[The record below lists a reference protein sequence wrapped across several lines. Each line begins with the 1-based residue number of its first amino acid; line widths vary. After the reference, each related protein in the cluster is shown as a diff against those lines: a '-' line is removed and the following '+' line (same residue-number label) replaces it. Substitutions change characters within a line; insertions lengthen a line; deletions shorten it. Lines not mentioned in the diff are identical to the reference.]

1 MTYLKE
7 AFIISIT
14 LATAAATPLLCKMQY
29 QDSATPENST
39 PCIKTSANKASLK
52 SPQPLC

>member
-7 AFIISIT
+7 AFIISLA
-14 LATAAATPLLCKMQY
+14 LATTAATPLLYKMRY
-29 QDSATPENST
+29 QDSATPKNST
-39 PCIKTSANKASLK
+39 PCIKTSANKAFLK